1 MKEEGRHTRKNGH
14 REEKDVHSSPEE
26 DDKRLF
32 PMKSPTT
39 PADSY
44 NRHNHHRRDRHNPSE
59 PHQQPQQEHHA
70 HPHHEHRP
78 SRSQS
83 PPQDYQQLILHQL
96 RFLRLLL
103 LLVVLHQA
111 GALGCRISEFTCSNY
126 ECVPTDAY
134 CDGVPD
140 CADRSDEP
148 RDCSREYGV
157 HVWC

>member
-14 REEKDVHSSPEE
+14 KEEKDVHFGSKEG
-26 DDKRLF
+26 DQRLF
-32 PMKSPTT
+32 PMKIPTI

-44 NRHNHHRRDRHNPSE
+44 TCRNHDRRHRHDASE
-59 PHQQPQQEHHA
+59 PPQPRLQRPPPQ
-70 HPHHEHRP
+70 PHRELRP

-96 RFLRLLL
+96 RFLRLFL

-140 CADRSDEP
+140 CSDRSDEP
-148 RDCSREYGV
+148 
-157 HVWC
+157 